1 MSKLFSITTYIGGIA
16 VAVMALVTGIDIV
29 GRYLFNFPLPCAFDL
44 TGNFLS
50 VVAACGFI
58 TATVKKAHIDV
69 DSFYEMLK
77 KRYRFFL
84 DLISSSLLAI
94 VFLVFAWQCFIA
106 FYGSLV
112 PNLELTPGTPAF
124 VTFPFH
130 LLLALSF
137 SICFIVSLLNIY
149 RLAKSKRDEDQT
161 EADILKI
168 S

>member
-1 MSKLFSITTYIGGIA
+1 MSKLFSITTYIGAAA
-16 VAVMALVTGIDIV
+16 VAIMALITGIDV
-29 GRYLFNFPLPCAFDL
+29 AGRYLFNYPLPGAFDL

-50 VVAACGFI
+50 VVSACGFI
-58 TATVKKAHIDV
+58 TATVKKVHIDV

-77 KRYRFFL
+77 KPYRLYL
-84 DLISSSLLAI
+84 DIVSHSLLTI
-94 VFLVFAWQCFIA
+94 VFFVFAWQCFIT

-137 SICFIVSLLNIY
+137 SICFIASVFNIF
-149 RLAKSKRDEDQT
+149 RLIKSKEDEDHT
-161 EADILKI
+161 ETDVMKI